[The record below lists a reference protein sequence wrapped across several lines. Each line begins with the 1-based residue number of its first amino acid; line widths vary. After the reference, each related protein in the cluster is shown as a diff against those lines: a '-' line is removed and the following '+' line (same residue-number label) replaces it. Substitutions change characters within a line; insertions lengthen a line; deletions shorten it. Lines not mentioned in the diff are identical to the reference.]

1 MVDDDLWAGRA
12 RHTWDTPDSVHGN
25 RHGKCHCPATL
36 INEFA
41 GRAVCRQR
49 SHGLTHHPGWSQPLK
64 AAKIKKLRA
73 RDGAGGV
80 RLSSTLSSLL
90 SSACYSGPALL
101 SVIVFCPSPA
111 WKSTADTRKQTFCVG
126 WIASRICFSRLS
138 FVRLEL
144 GEIIG
149 HVLDPAD
156 GHFLCPHIEQGQTV
170 AGPDQASKL

>member
-64 AAKIKKLRA
+64 AAKIKKLRLRTCDEITSVSA
-73 RDGAGGV
+73 AGQYGSCYVGRGGV
-80 RLSSTLSSLL
+80 VGSSL
-90 SSACYSGPALL
+90 
-101 SVIVFCPSPA
+101 
-111 WKSTADTRKQTFCVG
+111 
-126 WIASRICFSRLS
+126 
-138 FVRLEL
+138 
-144 GEIIG
+144 
-149 HVLDPAD
+149 
-156 GHFLCPHIEQGQTV
+156 
-170 AGPDQASKL
+170 